1 MIPHFRIFKHKS
13 GKLSITTGDSI
24 TVEEYGGENPP
35 VEIIETDEKGLEEF
49 QKNPEK
55 FELKKNKGKI
65 EFKKK

>member
-1 MIPHFRIFKHKS
+1 MRYVIS
-13 GKLSITTGDSI
+13 
-24 TVEEYGGENPP
+24 ENKTIK
-35 VEIIETDEKGLEEF
+35 EILQEIQEKEIRTYYIIETDEKGLEEF